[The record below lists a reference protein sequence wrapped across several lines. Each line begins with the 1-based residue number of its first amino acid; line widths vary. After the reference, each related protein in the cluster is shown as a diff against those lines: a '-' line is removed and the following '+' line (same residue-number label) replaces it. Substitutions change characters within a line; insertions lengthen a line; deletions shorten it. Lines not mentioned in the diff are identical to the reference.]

1 MTESKN
7 SNGMN
12 ELVDYQQKVYSG
24 FMDGIMKFLWKCG
37 GADEQILKY
46 APYSDHIKNAGIG
59 GVVLATTVMAMV
71 AMGFAMWVVFDGNL
85 LVVFLAAVA
94 WGLIIFNLDRFIVST
109 VKGDGTEKITLVE
122 LLSMLPRLFMAVIIG
137 LTISAPLETFIFD
150 KEIQREWGLSMK
162 QLALSRSYDVEQEFK
177 LREDALDKL
186 VHKNDS
192 LAKEAKGRFEI
203 LDDKVSDLQAGVG
216 EYEGKGCNLGPNC
229 PKHKEIYVSRD
240 KASLDLSKA
249 ERSNDSIMKI
259 RATLKDEKVKKITS
273 EIDKTEHEK
282 PGFLDKLM
290 MVERLSANGKTVP
303 KADPATGKPI
313 EGTAVDI
320 YGSAF
325 WPIWLVRL
333 LFMIIEIAPVIF
345 KFMLNKSSYDYMQ
358 DNVAQIVEAKQGIS
372 LEYITDEKNNMHKVK
387 ENYNA
392 RRIAEVAKRQ
402 NELEK
407 ENAIHAITLYAE
419 QEREKIEQNPEEYIV
434 NEGSNGTSI
443 GEESNNLEEVQKSSD
458 SRSETT
464 THINDTES
472 EINNKLENDS
482 IDTPSN
488 DTQNNEDVA
497 GEQG

>member
-1 MTESKN
+1 MTENNN
-7 SNGMN
+7 STGMN
-12 ELVDYQQKVYSG
+12 DLVDYQQKVYSP
-24 FMDGIMKFLWKCG
+24 FMDRIMKFLWKCG
-37 GADEQILKY
+37 GADAQILKY

-85 LVVFLAAVA
+85 WVVFPAAFV

-109 VKGDGTEKITLVE
+109 VKGDGTEKITLGE
-122 LLSMLPRLFMAVIIG
+122 LVSMLPRLVMAVIIG

-192 LAKEAKGRFEI
+192 LAKEAKGRKEAKEDE
-203 LDDKVSDLQAGVG
+203 LNDLQAGI
-216 EYEGKGCNLGPNC
+216 GKYQGAGCNLGSKC
-229 PKHKEIYVSRD
+229 PKHHTIYESKD
-240 KASLDLSKA
+240 QAIADLRKA

-290 MVERLSANGKTVP
+290 MIERLSANGKTVP

-313 EGTAVDI
+313 EGTAVEI
-320 YGSAF
+320 YGSASA
-325 WPIWLVRL
+325 PIWLVRL
-333 LFMIIEIAPVIF
+333 LFMIVEIAPVIF

-419 QEREKIEQNPEEYIV
+419 QEREKIEQNPEAYVENDGSTVPSNPSVLNPEDPTISEERTYTDFTERDQGGANS
-434 NEGSNGTSI
+434 NETADN
-443 GEESNNLEEVQKSSD
+443 SD
-458 SRSETT
+458 S
-464 THINDTES
+464 TE
-472 EINNKLENDS
+472 EN
-482 IDTPSN
+482 
-488 DTQNNEDVA
+488 
-497 GEQG
+497 QG